1 MSSIETLKALPEK
14 FAVRLDNHMLI
25 TLEGEQAD
33 SYLQGQITV
42 NVNKLTADHARH
54 YAHCD
59 NKGKTWSVGYVARF
73 NSKIAMITNKA
84 SGAHSLAQLNKY
96 GVFSK
101 ADIIDESNA
110 HTLWFVSSN
119 TVGDALSH
127 FPSSVVAQE
136 DIERLATASE
146 PSEQGTSLE
155 SFANDSL
162 LALQTGFKH
171 GGVVLVLTEAVA
183 EQVQANLNQHSV
195 PQLEASTFDAL
206 QIDSVHPALSESAVA
221 EYVPQMINV
230 QALNGIDFDKGC
242 YMGQEVVART
252 RFLGKNKRAAYSF
265 TLPMHVDVK
274 EGDSLEKQLGDN
286 WRVAG
291 KIISV
296 ATLGKETHFI
306 AVLSNDTTP
315 EDLHRL
321 ADQTNVTCYPNALP
335 YNIEQKASNIV
346 KKRR

>member
-73 NSKIAMITNKA
+73 NSKIAMIANKA
-84 SGAHSLAQLNKY
+84 SGAHTLAQLNKY

-127 FPSSVVAQE
+127 FLSSVVTQE
-136 DIERLATASE
+136 DIERLAAA
-146 PSEQGTSLE
+146 SEQGTSLA

-162 LALQTGFKH
+162 LAFQTGFKS
-171 GGVVLVLTEAVA
+171 GGVVLVLTE
-183 EQVQANLNQHSV
+183 EMSQQVQANLNQHSV

-206 QIDSVHPALSESAVA
+206 QIESVHPALSESAVA

-265 TLPMHVDVK
+265 TLPMFVDVK
-274 EGDSLEKQLGDN
+274 AGASLEKQLGDN

-321 ADQTNVTCYPNALP
+321 ADQTDVTCYPNALP

>member
-127 FPSSVVAQE
+127 FPPSVVAQE
-136 DIERLATASE
+136 DIDVGSIFLCQHAVGQMLHQTEHRRLDSDVIAAE
-146 PSEQGTSLE
+146 AHGFGGADLE
-155 SFANDSL
+155 
-162 LALQTGFKH
+162 
-171 GGVVLVLTEAVA
+171 EAG
-183 EQVQANLNQHSV
+183 
-195 PQLEASTFDAL
+195 LE
-206 QIDSVHPALSESAVA
+206 VGE
-221 EYVPQMINV
+221 
-230 QALNGIDFDKGC
+230 
-242 YMGQEVVART
+242 
-252 RFLGKNKRAAYSF
+252 
-265 TLPMHVDVK
+265 
-274 EGDSLEKQLGDN
+274 
-286 WRVAG
+286 
-291 KIISV
+291 
-296 ATLGKETHFI
+296 I
-306 AVLSNDTTP
+306 A
-315 EDLHRL
+315 
-321 ADQTNVTCYPNALP
+321 
-335 YNIEQKASNIV
+335 
-346 KKRR
+346 